1 MVGHAEARA
10 DEVGDAAG
18 GPEVGGEAV
27 GGRPVGQPAEH
38 LGLLLGCEEALAARM
53 GLGGEGVG
61 PGGAVGA
68 HPLADGDGMDAEEIG
83 DVLVHPTGQNLLDG
97 EAAAG
102 FHPGPRGRF
111 FHDPS
116 RIQSDPRLGQAQL
129 PAGQ

>member
-68 HPLADGDGMDAEEIG
+68 HPLADGDGVDAQEVG
-83 DVLVHPTGQNLLDG
+83 DVLVHPAGQDLLDG

-102 FHPGPRGRF
+102 FHPGPRGGF

-116 RIQSDPRLGQAQL
+116 RLQSDPLIRQAQL
-129 PAGQ
+129 PASQ